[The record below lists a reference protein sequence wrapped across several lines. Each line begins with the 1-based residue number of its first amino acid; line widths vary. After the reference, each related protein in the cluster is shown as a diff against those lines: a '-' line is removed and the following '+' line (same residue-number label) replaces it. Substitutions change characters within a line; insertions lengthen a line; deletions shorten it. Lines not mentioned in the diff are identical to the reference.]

1 MGRFDRRCPSVR
13 IGLATGLTVRRRP
26 VHSNTATATA
36 LIGLVVPPRIFRGKA
51 DETEAA
57 AAGQLV
63 QFLF

>member
-1 MGRFDRRCPSVR
+1 
-13 IGLATGLTVRRRP
+13 LTVRRRP